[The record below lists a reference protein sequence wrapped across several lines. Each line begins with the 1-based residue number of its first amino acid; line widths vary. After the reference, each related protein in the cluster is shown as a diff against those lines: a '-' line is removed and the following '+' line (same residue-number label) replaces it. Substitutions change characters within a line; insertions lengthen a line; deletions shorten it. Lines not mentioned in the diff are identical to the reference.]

1 MNSSLYEKCLKMAKK
16 VPVNCVIITSMPVS
30 DEKWHE
36 YSLSCTL
43 FYSQSQR
50 QQLMSIVLEF
60 QTGIF

>member
-1 MNSSLYEKCLKMAKK
+1 MFENGKK
-16 VPVNCVIITSMPVS
+16 VPQNCVIITSMPVS
-30 DEKWHE
+30 DENWHE